1 MFGLSLPPLVHDELQ
16 RHMGPEPGY
25 VEEGSTG
32 FFYPREGGVDA
43 LADTLRR
50 VWTMSPEMM
59 RAASTAAYSKY
70 QQLNSPT
77 LGRKLAEIVR
87 ASLKP

>member
-1 MFGLSLPPLVHDELQ
+1 
-16 RHMGPEPGY
+16 
-25 VEEGSTG
+25 
-32 FFYPREGGVDA
+32 
-43 LADTLRR
+43 
-50 VWTMSPEMM
+50 MSPEMM

>member
-50 VWTMSPEMM
+50 VWTMSPEAM
-59 RAASTAAYSKY
+59 RAASVAAYSKY

-77 LGRKLAEIVR
+77 LGRRLAEIVR